1 MSTASFDDHSPIYLQ
16 IADRLR
22 DDIVSGRLSDDE
34 QVMSTNQYAAHHR
47 INPATVA
54 RAFQELVDE
63 DLLYKRRGVGVF
75 VTPGAGDRER
85 TRRRGR
91 FFDEVFAPVLD
102 QAERLSIPLDD
113 LITSIR
119 SRTTSKGQP

>member
-1 MSTASFDDHSPIYLQ
+1 MSAVSFDERSPIYLQ
-16 IADRLR
+16 IAGRLR
-22 DDIVSGRLSDDE
+22 DDIVSGRLADDE

-63 DLLYKRRGVGVF
+63 DLLYKRRGVGMF

-91 FFDEVFAPVLD
+91 FFDEVLAPVLD
-102 QAERLSIPLDD
+102 QAERLSIPPGD
-113 LITSIR
+113 LIAAIR
-119 SRTTSKGQP
+119 SRHTSKGKQ